1 MLCHAKKR
9 RLVAAL
15 QSAPREI
22 PKHTHSVSQK
32 LGSACASLHGFLCS
46 AKNVAQLVFGVLE
59 NSLLLLRQ
67 IFSGAIDIEIQHR
80 HCRLIRRAFAPRAP
94 LSGAFQGKRDLTR
107 IFFFKDIAI
116 EIKGVAMFRYFRR
129 PTPTAL
135 RGLLPCLAHRSVEF
149 VGRALR
155 CQNRR
160 QPKRLPYNSVFFT
173 HYT

>member
-1 MLCHAKKR
+1 MTVDSPKAQISGGKPHLLAN
-9 RLVAAL
+9 AL
-15 QSAPREI
+15 TTTRSTYAR
-22 PKHTHSVSQK
+22 PKTSRSSS
-32 LGSACASLHGFLCS
+32 LACSRTRF
-46 AKNVAQLVFGVLE
+46 
-59 NSLLLLRQ
+59 RQ

-80 HCRLIRRAFAPRAP
+80 HCRLIQRAFAPRAP

-160 QPKRLPYNSVFFT
+160 QPERLPYNSVFFT